1 MRISQPLQSTLRR
14 RLLLATALF
23 PVAVAAAPAKPAEI
37 SMLEVIN
44 QAGRQRMLSQR
55 LAKLYAQKLASVRND
70 EADQLIAR
78 SIGVFEQQLDTLTAM
93 ALRKGGA
100 SNIHD
105 TYVQLGT
112 LWARYKPLVTSQPL
126 PAGLQQVAV
135 LNEQVL
141 AIAQQGTVQF
151 EALHGSSLGR
161 LVNIAGRE
169 RMLSQRL
176 SKFYFFEANGLKSAE
191 NSRSLEAARKEFVT
205 NLQTLK
211 SAPEN
216 TKSIRAWIELA
227 ETQWMFF
234 DEALKGSSHEHEQV
248 SLQSN
253 VAVASENILQVM
265 DQLAGMYA
273 QLS

>member
-1 MRISQPLQSTLRR
+1 MITNQPLPNRLRR
-14 RLLLATALF
+14 QLMLALAVF
-23 PVAVAAAPAKPAEI
+23 PFAAVAAPAKPAEI

-55 LAKLYAQKLASVRND
+55 LAKLYAQKLLNIRID
-70 EADQLIAR
+70 EANHLVTK
-78 SIGVFEQQLDTLTAM
+78 SIEIFEQQLDALTNVAQ
-93 ALRKGGA
+93 RKGA
-100 SNIHD
+100 APIHD

-112 LWARYKPLVTSQPL
+112 LWSRYKPLVSSQPS
-126 PAGLQQVAV
+126 PAGLQQVV
-135 LNEQVL
+135 LLNEQVL
-141 AIAQQGTVQF
+141 ALAQQGTVQF
-151 EALHGSSLGR
+151 ETLNGSSLGK

-176 SKFYFFEANGLKSAE
+176 SKFYFFEASGLKSAD
-191 NSRSLEAARKEFVT
+191 NAKALEASRKEFIA

-211 SAPEN
+211 NAPEN
-216 TKSIRAWIELA
+216 TKAIRAWIELA

-234 DEALKGSSHEHEQV
+234 DEALKGPQRDHEQA

-253 VAVASENILQVM
+253 VAAASENILQVM